1 MPNGSPITDRIIEAS
16 IQWAERMMQ
25 RIDSLHAK

>member
-1 MPNGSPITDRIIEAS
+1 MPNVASITDRVIEAN

-25 RIDSLHAK
+25 RIDSLHSK